1 MGNWKC
7 RCILP
12 TVFNWC
18 GSCFSLMLLSA
29 SKYILSKLKNI
40 SPLNAYRYQAK
51 EISSRKERKS
61 IRGASICKMAWYNL
75 WNSKRKFIITVVSLF
90 MGCETIMLAGFIMNG
105 TNLTNEFSQ
114 SPDFE
119 IGTQKEALKIICF
132 LIKTQTR
139 NKRIRIPRYLMN
151 L

>member
-1 MGNWKC
+1 M
-7 RCILP
+7 
-12 TVFNWC
+12 VFYPQYLI
-18 GSCFSLMLLSA
+18 GAAVVSGLMLLSA

-105 TNLTNEFSQ
+105 TNFRKAQTLKSVLKRK
-114 SPDFE
+114 P
-119 IGTQKEALKIICF
+119 LKIICF